1 MKLRTA
7 ILPALLALCAF
18 PAAASP
24 TVDYT
29 VSLAQSRQHILKVR
43 VHLPGTSAQRDLRL
57 PVWNALYQV
66 RDFAQYVLRV
76 SAKDATGKPLPVRK
90 LDTSTWRISNAESG
104 AAVEYELL
112 ADLPGPYGAHVNG
125 THAFLNLALVL
136 MYPVDAR
143 DAPMTVT
150 FTDLPRDWK
159 IATALPGIKG
169 SVFTARN
176 YDRLVDGPVEIGS
189 FEETSFEEGGA
200 KYRVVVDANRA
211 DYDLAT
217 IAGNV
222 RKIVATGVWWM
233 NDRPFTEYLFLYHFP
248 HGPGGGG
255 MEHAYSTAIDVSADF
270 IKERPLNFASLTA
283 HEFFHLWNVKRLRPQ
298 SLDPVDYTRENPTP
312 SLWFAEGVTSTVA
325 DLILLRARLMTEKE
339 YLEELTNEIR
349 TLELRPAHLVQSV
362 EEASLDAWLE
372 KYPQYRTRERSIS
385 YYNKGR
391 ILGALIDL
399 EVRERTQGRKSLRDV
414 FHWMNLSYANQ
425 ARNYPDSEG
434 VRAALE
440 AVTGTDFRA
449 FFQDYVAGVTEP
461 AYNQLFGTVG
471 LRLERRKV
479 TVRHAGFTSVRNFD
493 TPPVVV
499 AVDAGSEAERAGL
512 AAGDTILTING
523 KPAAGEVEDH
533 LRGLAPGD
541 TVRLRVT
548 GRKGSREIK
557 IGVTGRDEESFAIV
571 DLPHVTPQQR
581 ARRNAWLNSEAEP

>member
-1 MKLRTA
+1 
-7 ILPALLALCAF
+7 
-18 PAAASP
+18 
-24 TVDYT
+24 
-29 VSLAQSRQHILKVR
+29 
-43 VHLPGTSAQRDLRL
+43 
-57 PVWNALYQV
+57 YQV

-76 SAKDATGKPLPVRK
+76 SARDATGKPLPVRK
-90 LDTSTWRISNAESG
+90 LDTITWRISNAESG
-104 AAVEYELL
+104 AEVEYDLL
-112 ADLPGPYGAHVNG
+112 ADLPGPYSAHVNG

-150 FTDLPRDWK
+150 FTDLPRDWR

-169 SVFTARN
+169 NAFTARN
-176 YDRLVDGPVEIGS
+176 YDRLVDGPVEIGL

-200 KYRVVVDANRA
+200 RYRVVVDANRA
-211 DYDLAT
+211 DYDLNT

-270 IKERPLNFASLTA
+270 LKERPLNFASLTA
-283 HEFFHLWNVKRLRPQ
+283 HEFFHLWNVKRIRPQ
-298 SLDPVDYTRENPTP
+298 SLDPVDYTRQNPTP
-312 SLWFAEGVTSTVA
+312 SLWFAEGVTSAVA
-325 DLILLRARLMTEKE
+325 DLILLRARMMTEKE

-414 FHWMNLSYANQ
+414 FHWMNASYANQ
-425 ARNYPDSEG
+425 AKNYPDSEG

-440 AVTGTDFRA
+440 AVTGTDFSG
-449 FFQDYVAGVTEP
+449 FFRDYVAGVTEP
-461 AYNQLFGTVG
+461 AYNQRFATVG
-471 LRLERRKV
+471 LQLERRKV
-479 TVRHAGFTSVRNFD
+479 TVSHPGFTSVRNFD

-512 AAGDTILTING
+512 
-523 KPAAGEVEDH
+523 
-533 LRGLAPGD
+533 
-541 TVRLRVT
+541 
-548 GRKGSREIK
+548 
-557 IGVTGRDEESFAIV
+557 
-571 DLPHVTPQQR
+571 
-581 ARRNAWLNSEAEP
+581 

>member
-1 MKLRTA
+1 MSRKLGK
-7 ILPALLALCAF
+7 LLALLVVLAL
-18 PAAASP
+18 PAAAASP
-24 TVDYT
+24 VDYT
-29 VSLAQSRQHILKVR
+29 VSLARARQHVLRVG

-66 RDFAQYVLRV
+66 RDFAQYMLRV
-76 SAKDATGKPLPVRK
+76 SARDAAGKALSVRK
-90 LDTSTWRISNAESG
+90 LDTTTWRISNAESG
-104 AAVEYELL
+104 AEVEYDIL
-112 ADLPGPYGAHVNG
+112 ADQPGPYGAHVNG

-150 FTDLPRDWK
+150 FTDLPEGWK

-169 SVFTARN
+169 NTFTARN
-176 YDRLVDGPVEIGS
+176 YDRLVDGPVEIGL
-189 FEETSFEEGGA
+189 FEQASFEEGGA
-200 KYRVVVDANRA
+200 RYRVVVDANRA
-211 DYDLAT
+211 DYDLDT
-217 IAGNV
+217 IAARV

-270 IKERPLNFASLTA
+270 LKERPLNFASLTA
-283 HEFFHLWNVKRLRPQ
+283 HEFFHLWNVKRIRPQ
-298 SLDPVDYTRENPTP
+298 SLDPVDYTRENPTTA
-312 SLWFAEGVTSTVA
+312 LWFVEGVTSAVA
-325 DLILLRARLMTEKE
+325 DLILLRARMMSEKE

-349 TLELRPAHLVQSV
+349 TLELRPAHRVQSV

-391 ILGALIDL
+391 ILGALMDL
-399 EVRERTQGRKSLRDV
+399 EVRERTRGRKSLREV
-414 FHWMNLSYANQ
+414 LQWMNVNYANQ
-425 ARNYPDSEG
+425 ARHYPDSDG

-440 AVTGTDFRA
+440 AVTGTDFRP
-449 FFQDYVAGVTEP
+449 FFRDYVSGVAEP
-461 AYNQLFGTVG
+461 AYNQLFRTVG
-471 LRLERRKV
+471 LQLERRKV
-479 TVRHAGFTSVRNFD
+479 TVMHPGFTSVRNFD

-499 AVDAGSEAERAGL
+499 AVDQGSEAERAGL
-512 AAGDTILTING
+512 AAGDTILTVNG

-533 LRGLAPGD
+533 LRGMVAGD
-541 TVRLRVT
+541 TLRLRVT

-557 IGVTGRDEESFAIV
+557 MRVSGREEESFAIV
-571 DLPHVTPQQR
+571 DLPQVTPQQR
-581 ARRNAWLNSEAEP
+581 ARRNAWFNSEVEP